1 MAVVALKEPEVQS
14 TMRRFALPDLDTHG
28 AWILKRIALAFPHLN
43 DRFLLGWIRSL
54 LYDNANLFLYQDN
67 GVALFQTIGIF
78 SLAHKPIVIE
88 RFVFCQEGHVKQ
100 GAEFYTLAA
109 EWAKSQG
116 IEQVFV
122 EELSDIPHDLIKE
135 KIGRLFTRQ
144 QVFARV

>member
-1 MAVVALKEPEVQS
+1 MKRLAQAY
-14 TMRRFALPDLDTHG
+14 PDQNT
-28 AWILKRIALAFPHLN
+28 RS
-43 DRFLLGWIRSL
+43 LLGWIRGL

-67 GVALFQTIGIF
+67 GVALFQTVGIF
-78 SLAHKPIVIE
+78 SLAHKPVVIE
-88 RFVFCQEGHVKQ
+88 RFVFCQEGHVKE
-100 GAEFYTLAA
+100 GAEFYTKAA
-109 EWAKSQG
+109 QWAKSQG